1 MSIKPTKPR
10 GHAANIKHL
19 KNNQDVVYKGLL
31 GFYKIQVFYN
41 PGVFFPLHFLTGTC
55 SMCMFFK
62 DFLAT
67 QISWCYKWRR
77 NEKEFFN
84 SQFI

>member
-1 MSIKPTKPR
+1 MIFRGRWGRDGGMLVTEQDGQFKSQFDQMSIKPSKPR

-41 PGVFFPLHFLTGTC
+41 PGVFFPFT
-55 SMCMFFK
+55 F
-62 DFLAT
+62 
-67 QISWCYKWRR
+67 
-77 NEKEFFN
+77 
-84 SQFI
+84 

>member
-1 MSIKPTKPR
+1 MSIKPSKPR

-41 PGVFFPLHFLTGTC
+41 PGVFFPFT
-55 SMCMFFK
+55 F
-62 DFLAT
+62 
-67 QISWCYKWRR
+67 
-77 NEKEFFN
+77 
-84 SQFI
+84 

>member
-41 PGVFFPLHFLTGTC
+41 PGVFFPSL
-55 SMCMFFK
+55 
-62 DFLAT
+62 
-67 QISWCYKWRR
+67 
-77 NEKEFFN
+77 FN
-84 SQFI
+84 GHLFYVYVL